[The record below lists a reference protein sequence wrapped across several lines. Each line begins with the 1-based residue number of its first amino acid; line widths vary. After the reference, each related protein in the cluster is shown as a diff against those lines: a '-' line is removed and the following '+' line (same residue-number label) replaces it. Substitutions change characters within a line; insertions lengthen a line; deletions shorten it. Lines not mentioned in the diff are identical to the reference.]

1 MMGYRLS
8 EEGGEEVGW
17 WGGGCFKCKSFS
29 YKNRFRLKGFLG
41 NEPHCHGRGDSEQE
55 KNSTELVRH
64 QGERRRGKSSKRKGY
79 MSVKEGIETQV
90 RPPR

>member
-8 EEGGEEVGW
+8 E
-17 WGGGCFKCKSFS
+17 GGGCFKCKSFS

-55 KNSTELVRH
+55 KTAQCSSNIK
-64 QGERRRGKSSKRKGY
+64 EREDVERVAREKATCL
-79 MSVKEGIETQV
+79 KEGIEAQV
-90 RPPR
+90 RPLR